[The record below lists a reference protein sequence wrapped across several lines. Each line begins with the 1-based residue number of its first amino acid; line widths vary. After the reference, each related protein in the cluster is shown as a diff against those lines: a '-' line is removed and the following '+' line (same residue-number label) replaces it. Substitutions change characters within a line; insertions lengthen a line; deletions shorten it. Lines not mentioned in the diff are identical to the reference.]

1 MLFFIDSIVSQYSA
15 NDNTSYASEGKYI
28 LFIIYIIRLI

>member
-15 NDNTSYASEGKYI
+15 NDNTSYASEGK
-28 LFIIYIIRLI
+28 LFITYIVRLM